1 MKARVVTVQIQP
13 DKLDEAVSIYRD
25 SVVPA
30 ASEYKGC
37 MAMLLF
43 VDPSSGKGISISHW
57 NSNEELTSSETS
69 GYLQEQFGKFAD
81 VFAAPPIREI
91 YELSVAERPK
101 SNPSHARIVTTQLK
115 PGLVQN
121 APATYRDQLLP
132 IIRQQPGFLGAMQLV
147 DFATGKVVSATAWES
162 EADML
167 AGQASG
173 GYIERLRASG
183 AVGQNQAAPPIV
195 ENYEVAVRWVRDL

>member
-1 MKARVVTVQIQP
+1 MRVHGLRL
-13 DKLDEAVSIYRD
+13 LD
-25 SVVPA
+25 
-30 ASEYKGC
+30 
-37 MAMLLF
+37 LLF
-43 VDPSSGKGISISHW
+43 VDRSTGKGISISHW
-57 NSNEELTSSETS
+57 DSDEELTASETS

-101 SNPSHARIVTTQLK
+101 TKPSHARIVTTQLK
-115 PGLVQN
+115 PGFVQD
-121 APATYRDQLLP
+121 APAVYRDQLLP

-147 DFATGKVVSATAWES
+147 DNVTGKIVSATAWQS

-183 AVGQNQAAPPIV
+183 MVGQNQVAPPIV
-195 ENYEVAVRWVRDL
+195 EHYEVAVRWVRDS